1 VRTRITGLMARAAVA
16 AVGLGVVGTVAMAAP
31 ASAKPATK
39 AAEECIVKLDA
50 GGAIDDCQKA
60 PSPLKPENNEIIWG
74 SAAFLVLLVAM
85 WKFGVPAVKNM
96 EKAREDRIR
105 NDLESAE
112 RSKAEGEAALAQ
124 YQAQIGDARNEGARI
139 IDEARQAADGV
150 RRELIARAEEEAA
163 QLRARASDELRLQID
178 RATADLRQ
186 QVASM
191 SVELAGKIVERNLDA
206 STQQSLIES
215 YINSVGSN

>member
-1 VRTRITGLMARAAVA
+1 MTVA
-16 AVGLGVVGTVAMAAP
+16 IGVAVGIVVFAAP
-31 ASAKPATK
+31 AFGAD
-39 AAEECIVKLDA
+39 AEPKFTHESGKQCYELAIK
-50 GGAIDDCQKA
+50 GGDFVPDDCQKA
-60 PSPLKPENNEIIWG
+60 PSPLLPATNEIIWG
-74 SAAFLVLLVAM
+74 SIAFVVLLGAM

-112 RSKAEGEAALAQ
+112 QAKAEGQTALAQ

-139 IDEARQAADGV
+139 IDEARQAADAV
-150 RRELIARAEEEAA
+150 RQELVARAEEEAT

>member
-1 VRTRITGLMARAAVA
+1 VRTRNTGLMARGFVA
-16 AVGLGVVGTVAMAAP
+16 AVGIGVVATFAMAAP

-39 AAEECIVKLDA
+39 AATECIDKLEN
-50 GGAIDDCQKA
+50 GGSIDDCQKA

-74 SAAFLVLLVAM
+74 SISFLVLLVAM

-112 RSKAEGEAALAQ
+112 RAKAEGEAALAQ

-139 IDEARQAADGV
+139 IDEARQSADGV

-163 QLRARASDELRLQID
+163 QLRARAADELRLQID

-186 QVASM
+186 QVAAM

-206 STQQSLIES
+206 STQQQLIES